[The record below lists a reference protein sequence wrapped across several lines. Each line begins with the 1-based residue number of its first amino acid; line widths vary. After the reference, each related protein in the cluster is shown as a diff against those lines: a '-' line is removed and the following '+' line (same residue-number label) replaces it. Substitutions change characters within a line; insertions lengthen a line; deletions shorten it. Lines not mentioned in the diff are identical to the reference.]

1 MDSVKRP
8 NKLGEVGMGDV
19 LREGEQ
25 ELSICTRRV
34 YYDFQGDNL
43 RGDGHL
49 KLL

>member
-1 MDSVKRP
+1 MDSVKSP

-19 LREGEQ
+19 LRAREQ
-25 ELSICTRRV
+25 ELGICTRRI
-34 YYDFQGDNL
+34 YYDLQGDNL